1 MRKIKKKRK
10 KINNYMSRAN
20 KKKYTVVNAD
30 NKRKN
35 QKRILDNQAVLK
47 ELKKQ
52 LAKAEN

>member
-1 MRKIKKKRK
+1 
-10 KINNYMSRAN
+10 MSRAN